1 MVRLQCRQLNTG
13 HMKILV
19 KLITGLMARIPLSAA
34 LAFGAALGW
43 IYGSVIRYHRRDA
56 RDALRRSYPEKTER
70 EIRSIINRMYKNLG
84 MNQVEILRLAG
95 GAIDET
101 NKRITVVGREII
113 DQALQRGKG
122 VMILSAHFGN
132 WDFLPM
138 FAVKQNYPVTIIS
151 KEIKNKTINAMWM
164 LTRKRFGVNIIPAH
178 NSARDALRVLRR
190 NELLGFIFDQ
200 NRPRDAGIFVDFF
213 GRPACTSPGLAM
225 LSAQAQTPVVPIFI
239 HRTSDGNHVLQVFPM
254 LEPPPDR
261 EVETVRKATQEY
273 TKIIEDQ
280 IRQYP
285 EQWIWLHRRW
295 KTRPLPG

>member
-1 MVRLQCRQLNTG
+1 
-13 HMKILV
+13 
-19 KLITGLMARIPLSAA
+19 MARIPLSAV
-34 LAFGAALGW
+34 LVLGSALGW
-43 IYGSVIRYHRRDA
+43 IYGAVIRYHRRDA
-56 RDALRRSYPEKTER
+56 LDALRRSYPEKTER
-70 EIRSIINRMYKNLG
+70 EIQSIINRMYKNLG

-95 GAIDET
+95 GAVEET
-101 NKRITVVGREII
+101 NNRITIVGKEIV

-122 VMILSAHFGN
+122 VIIMSAHFGN

-138 FAVKQNYPVTIIS
+138 FSAKKNYVVTIIS
-151 KEIKNKTINAMWM
+151 KEIKNKIVNDLWM
-164 LTRKRFGVNIIPAH
+164 LTRKRVGVNIIPSH
-178 NSARDALRVLRR
+178 KSAMAAMRVLRR
-190 NELLGFIFDQ
+190 NEVLGFILDQ

-213 GRPACTSPGLAM
+213 GRPACTSPGLAI
-225 LSAQAQTPVVPIFI
+225 LSAQVQAPVVPVFI

-261 EVETVRKATQEY
+261 EAETVRKATREY

-295 KTRPLPG
+295 KTKPLPG

>member
-1 MVRLQCRQLNTG
+1 
-13 HMKILV
+13 
-19 KLITGLMARIPLSAA
+19 MARIPLSAA
-34 LAFGAALGW
+34 LAVGRGLGW
-43 IYGSVIRYHRRDA
+43 FYGSVIRYHRRDA
-56 RDALRRSYPEKTER
+56 LDALHRSYPEKSER
-70 EIRSIINRMYKNLG
+70 EIQSIINRMYKNLG

-101 NKRITVVGREII
+101 NNRITIAGKEIV

-122 VMILSAHFGN
+122 VMIMSAHFGN

-138 FAVKQNYPVTIIS
+138 FTAKNYYPVTIIS
-151 KEIKNKTINAMWM
+151 KDIKNKTINDVWM

-225 LSAQAQTPVVPIFI
+225 LSAQVQAPVVPVFI
-239 HRTSDGNHVLQVFPM
+239 HRTSDGNHVLQIFPM

-261 EVETVRKATQEY
+261 EAETVRKATQEY

-295 KTRPLPG
+295 KTKPLPG

>member
-1 MVRLQCRQLNTG
+1 
-13 HMKILV
+13 
-19 KLITGLMARIPLSAA
+19 MARIPLSAA
-34 LAFGAALGW
+34 LALGAALGW
-43 IYGSVIRYHRRDA
+43 IFGSVVRYHRRDA
-56 RDALRRSYPEKTER
+56 LDALRRSYPEKPER
-70 EIRSIINRMYKNLG
+70 EIQSIINRMYKNLG

-101 NKRITVVGREII
+101 NSRITVVGKEII

-122 VMILSAHFGN
+122 VMIMSAHFGN

-138 FAVKQNYPVTIIS
+138 FAGNNYYPVTIIS
-151 KEIKNKTINAMWM
+151 KNIKNKTINDVWM
-164 LTRKRFGVNIIPAH
+164 LVRKKFGVSIIPAH
-178 NSARDALRVLRR
+178 NSARASLRVLRR

-213 GRPACTSPGLAM
+213 GRPACTSPGLAI
-225 LSAQAQTPVVPIFI
+225 LSAQVQAPVVPVFI
-239 HRTSDGNHVLQVFPM
+239 HRASNGNHVLQVFPM

-261 EVETVRKATQEY
+261 EAETVRKATQEY

-295 KTRPLPG
+295 KTKPLPG

>member
-1 MVRLQCRQLNTG
+1 MV
-13 HMKILV
+13 KIV
-19 KLITGLMARIPLSAA
+19 KLIVSLMAGIPLPAA

-56 RDALRRSYPEKTER
+56 IDALRRSYPEKTER
-70 EIRSIINRMYKNLG
+70 EIRSIVNRMYKNLG
-84 MNQVEILRLAG
+84 MNQVEILRFAG
-95 GAIDET
+95 GAIEET
-101 NKRITVVGREII
+101 NNRITVVGREII
-113 DQALQRGKG
+113 DKAFQRGKG

-138 FAVKQNYPVTIIS
+138 FAVKQHYPVTIIS
-151 KEIKNKTINAMWM
+151 KEIKNKTINAIWM
-164 LTRKRFGVNIIPAH
+164 LTRKQFGVNIIPSH
-178 NSARDALRVLRR
+178 NSARETLRVLRR

-200 NRPRDAGIFVDFF
+200 NRPRDAGVFVDFF

-225 LSAQAQTPVVPIFI
+225 LSAQAQAPVVPIFI
-239 HRTSDGNHVLQVFPM
+239 HRTSDGNHVLQIFPM

-261 EVETVRKATQEY
+261 EPETVRKATQEY
-273 TKIIEDQ
+273 TKIIEDE

-295 KTRPLPG
+295 KTRPLPE